1 MKRFLLIFLLIFT
14 QIAFAQKRKVDFGEN
29 KDGGRWEIINDG
41 VMGGLS
47 KGKAFMLDDCV
58 SFNGTVSLRNNGG
71 FSSYKSPFY
80 EMDLSSYT
88 KIIVKY
94 RSKDYTMAM
103 TLEMDKRW
111 FLPYYKRNLPATDW
125 KWVKAEILFSEFVK
139 YSVGR
144 KKSGT
149 PTKKELEKI
158 LRLGFVT
165 NEKKAGDF
173 KIEIDYIAFK

>member
-1 MKRFLLIFLLIFT
+1 MKRILLAFLLISVQLV
-14 QIAFAQKRKVDFGEN
+14 FAQNKIIDFGDT
-29 KDGGRWEIINDG
+29 KDGDRWEIINDD

-47 KGKAFMLDDCV
+47 EGQTFMLGDCV
-58 SFNGTVSLRNNGG
+58 VFNGTVSLLNNGG
-71 FSSYKSPFY
+71 FSSYKGPFKKI
-80 EMDLSSYT
+80 DLSKNT

-94 RSKDYTMAM
+94 RSKGYAMAM

-111 FLPYYKRNLPATDW
+111 FLPYYKRNLPVTDW
-125 KWVKAEILFSEFVK
+125 KWVKEEILFSEFVK

-144 KKSGT
+144 KKEGT
-149 PTKKELEKI
+149 PTKEELEKI

>member
-1 MKRFLLIFLLIFT
+1 MNRILILFSLFFT
-14 QIAFAQKRKVDFGEN
+14 QIIVAQEKKVDFGKN
-29 KDGGRWEIINDG
+29 KDGERWNIINDG

-47 KGKAFMLDDCV
+47 KGQTWTTEDAVTFT
-58 SFNGTVSLRNNGG
+58 GTVSLQNNGG
-71 FSSYKSPFY
+71 FSSYKSPY
-80 EMDLSSYT
+80 HEIDLSKYT

-94 RSKDYTMAM
+94 RSKEYAMAM

-125 KWVKAEILFSEFVK
+125 KWVKKEIAFSEFEK

-144 KKSGT
+144 KVKGK
-149 PTKKELEKI
+149 PTQEELKKI
-158 LRLGFVT
+158 LRLGFIT
-165 NEKKAGDF
+165 NEKRAGDF

>member
-1 MKRFLLIFLLIFT
+1 MKRILFLFLLIFT
-14 QIAFAQKRKVDFGEN
+14 QIVFAQKKKIDFGEN

-47 KGKAFMLDDCV
+47 EGETFMLDDCV
-58 SFNGTVSLRNNGG
+58 SFTGTVSLRNNGG

-80 EMDLSSYT
+80 QRDLSGYE

-94 RSKDYTMAM
+94 RSKGYTMAM

-111 FLPYYKRNLPATDW
+111 FLPYYKRDLADTNW
-125 KWVKAEILFSEFVK
+125 KWVKEEILFSEFIK

-144 KKSGT
+144 KKAGK
-149 PTKKELEKI
+149 PTKKELESI

-165 NEKKAGDF
+165 NEKKASDF

>member
-1 MKRFLLIFLLIFT
+1 MKRIVLAFLLIFT
-14 QIAFAQKRKVDFGEN
+14 QIIFAQYKKIDFGTYQ
-29 KDGGRWEIINDG
+29 DGGRWGVINDG

-47 KGKAFMLDDCV
+47 QGKTYMLDDCV
-58 SFNGTVSLRNNGG
+58 FFTGTVSLRNNGG

-80 EMDLSSYT
+80 KMDLSKYT

-94 RSKDYTMAM
+94 RSKGFAMAM

-111 FLPYYKRNLPATDW
+111 FLPYYKRNLPVTDW
-125 KWVKAEILFSEFVK
+125 KWVKEEILFSEFVK

-144 KKSGT
+144 KKEGT
-149 PTKKELEKI
+149 PTKEELERI